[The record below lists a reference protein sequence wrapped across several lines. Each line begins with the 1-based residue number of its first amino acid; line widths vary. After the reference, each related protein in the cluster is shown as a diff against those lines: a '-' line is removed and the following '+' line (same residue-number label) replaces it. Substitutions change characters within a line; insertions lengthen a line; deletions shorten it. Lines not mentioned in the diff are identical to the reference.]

1 MALPSRR
8 SKVHEVLD
16 QVLEGAHRVRSL
28 CATSVFLVVPS
39 LNASVLV
46 CHADSLPVTSLE
58 DKVRDACGLKPSHPL
73 TLEHMYGGKV
83 EGKTLLEAGLK
94 IGDSVRVLL

>member
-1 MALPSRR
+1 MLRRLTIRPAAACALGALAFPFPARCADRNDKPLGAWPIQSIEDALP
-8 SKVHEVLD
+8 V
-16 QVLEGAHRVRSL
+16 A
-28 CATSVFLVVPS
+28 
-39 LNASVLV
+39 
-46 CHADSLPVTSLE
+46 SLE